1 MLEICLRNV
10 GLSIGIYVMFD
21 NISER
26 IVFYRL
32 STLESICGIST
43 A

>member
-1 MLEICLRNV
+1 
-10 GLSIGIYVMFD
+10 MFD